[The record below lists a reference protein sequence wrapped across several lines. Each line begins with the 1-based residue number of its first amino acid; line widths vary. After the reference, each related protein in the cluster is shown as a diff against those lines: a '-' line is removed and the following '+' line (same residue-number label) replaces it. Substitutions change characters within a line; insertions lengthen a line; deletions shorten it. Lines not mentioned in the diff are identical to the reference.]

1 MVIIVAVDAS
11 IRFCFHVSLKVKTHH
26 LAGFLVVMIVPF
38 SCLSALLI
46 FCSGAPFAA
55 AEIFVPFVVAVV
67 VAAVI
72 VAAVGFVGVVV
83 VVVTVAI
90 IIFVCCCS
98 HLYCPYKNGL

>member
-1 MVIIVAVDAS
+1 
-11 IRFCFHVSLKVKTHH
+11 
-26 LAGFLVVMIVPF
+26 MIVPF

-55 AEIFVPFVVAVV
+55 AEIFVSFVVTVF

-72 VAAVGFVGVVV
+72 VVAAVGVVEVVVV

-90 IIFVCCCS
+90 IIFFKMHP
-98 HLYCPYKNGL
+98 HLYKRPCP